1 MIELREVS
9 KTYPG
14 EGDRVVALDGVSFRV
29 EEGETVCLIGTSG
42 SGKTT
47 ALKTINGLVIPT
59 GGEVRVEG
67 RDLAGADLIS
77 LRRRIGYVV
86 QSGGLFPHLS
96 VRQNLTLLPEIVG
109 WPAGQRRQRADEL
122 LELVGLP
129 PEEFAGRRP
138 RELSGGQQQ
147 RVSIARALALDPP
160 ILLMD
165 EPFGALDPITRRE
178 LHGEFRRLEAEV
190 KKTVVLVTHDLE
202 EAFAL
207 GDRIAL
213 LDGGRLHQIGP
224 PEQLRDQPA
233 DAFVETFVGTH
244 LVGMEQE

>member
-1 MIELREVS
+1 MIELHEVS
-9 KTYPG
+9 KTFSG
-14 EGDRVVALDGVSFRV
+14 EDGRTVALDRVSFRV
-29 EEGETVCLIGTSG
+29 EAGETVCLIGTSG

-47 ALKTINGLVIPT
+47 ALKTINGLVLPT
-59 GGEVRVEG
+59 EGRVRVED
-67 RDLAGADLIS
+67 RDLADADLIA

-96 VRQNLTLLPEIVG
+96 VRQNLDLLPEIEG
-109 WPAGQRRQRADEL
+109 WSARRRQQRADEL
-122 LELVGLP
+122 LDLVGLP
-129 PEEFAGRRP
+129 PGEFAGRRP

-178 LHGEFRRLEAEV
+178 MHGEFRRLEAEV

-202 EAFAL
+202 EAFTL

-213 LDGGRLHQIGP
+213 LDRGRLHQIGAP
-224 PEQLRDQPA
+224 GQLRDQPA
-233 DAFVETFVGTH
+233 DAFVESFVGTH
-244 LVGMEQE
+244 LGGEERR